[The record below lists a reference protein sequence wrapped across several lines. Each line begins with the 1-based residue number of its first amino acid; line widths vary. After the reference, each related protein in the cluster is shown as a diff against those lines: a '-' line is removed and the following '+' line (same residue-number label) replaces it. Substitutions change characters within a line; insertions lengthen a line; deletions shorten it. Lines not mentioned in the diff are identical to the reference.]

1 MFTVNPT
8 RLRVLIPSDLSVALR
23 FLRLDI
29 ETHRTPT
36 GAGVII
42 PIGLSAL
49 RLVVRNIRI
58 WFPEDL
64 TSLPPPT
71 LLRRYGFLS
80 PCQQLGP

>member
-8 RLRVLIPSDLSVALR
+8 RLRVLISDFSVALR

-29 ETHRTPT
+29 ETYRIPT
-36 GAGVII
+36 GPGVII
-42 PIGLSAL
+42 PIGLSAW

-58 WFPEDL
+58 WLSEDL

-71 LLRRYGFLS
+71 LLRRHGFLS